1 MKSLESACL
10 VKNDRRRPRLQLT
23 FATFPSGCP
32 GAGLLLLRA
41 ALGFSLIAQALPF
54 LIEQDNL
61 SVAVWIS
68 ATLVII
74 SGTLLLIGYLTPSA
88 GSVAALSSIALWYLS
103 ASAASLFAS
112 LAVVVFEVAIAIA
125 LACLGPGS
133 FSVDARLFGRREIII
148 PRSSP
153 HVAG

>member
-1 MKSLESACL
+1 
-10 VKNDRRRPRLQLT
+10 
-23 FATFPSGCP
+23 
-32 GAGLLLLRA
+32 LLLLRA

-103 ASAASLFAS
+103 PPAASLFTS

-125 LACLGPGS
+125 LACIGPGA